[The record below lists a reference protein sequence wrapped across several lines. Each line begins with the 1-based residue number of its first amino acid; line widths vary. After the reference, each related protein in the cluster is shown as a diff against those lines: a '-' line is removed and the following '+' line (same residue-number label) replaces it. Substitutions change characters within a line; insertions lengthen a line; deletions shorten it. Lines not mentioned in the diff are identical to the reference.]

1 MRIGH
6 GFDVHKFGGAG
17 PLVLAGVAIPYEF
30 GFVAHSDGD
39 VAIHALCDAILG
51 ALCLAD
57 IGNHFPDTDGQYK
70 NISSGIL
77 LRHVV
82 GLMQE
87 KGYCLGNA
95 DITIC
100 AQAPKVAPHLMAMRR
115 CLAQDLQADIEQV
128 NVKATTTEKLG
139 YVGRKEG
146 VSVHAVVL
154 LNKATNLSKSVDASE
169 LTFENRSVANDNLE
183 KEVSAECESSSVTQ
197 VNESLNIRTQAEK
210 ELVTAETSEPVKEP
224 VVSALPAFTYLYGQ
238 PISSGLL
245 RSKKADFKVFE
256 QIPFLPC
263 GEGEHLFIHLRK
275 TGANTA
281 FVAKQL
287 AQYFSVKES
296 LVSYAGLKDRF
307 AVTEQWFGVHVPGKQ
322 VYDLSDLDIEG
333 VEVLSYKRHNK
344 KLRIGGLDGNRFE
357 ITLRDVTEI
366 DELVRRWHVVSNHGV
381 PNYFGE
387 QRFGING
394 GNIAKALS
402 LFSGRK
408 VNDKKKR
415 GMYLSA
421 ARSLIFNQ
429 VISQRIEQEKFESLL
444 NGDVVMLAGT
454 QSVFLA
460 DSIEQ
465 SLIDRHLNH
474 DVDITAPMW
483 GAGELMT
490 TKQALTFEQN
500 VAEQLPEFSQGLPRF
515 GLKQERRRI
524 RLLMKEPKIDI
535 ENDIVTLSFFLPAG
549 AYATTIMREL
559 INYTDMTERVDVS
572 SKLTTD
578 SESRQKGQS

>member
-6 GFDVHKFGGAG
+6 GFDVHKFGGVG
-17 PLVLAGVAIPYEF
+17 PLVLGGIEIPYEH
-30 GFVAHSDGD
+30 GFIAHSDGD

-57 IGNHFPDTDGQYK
+57 IGNHFPDTDGEYE
-70 NISSGIL
+70 NISSRIL

-87 KGYCLGNA
+87 RGFCLGNA
-95 DITIC
+95 DITVC
-100 AQAPKVAPHLMAMRR
+100 AQAPKMAPHLLAMRE
-115 CLAQDLQADIEQV
+115 CLAQDLQADIDQI

-154 LNKATNLSKSVDASE
+154 LMKDDNSSKIKSPSKAGVNHDAKAPEQSAAP
-169 LTFENRSVANDNLE
+169 LPDN
-183 KEVSAECESSSVTQ
+183 S
-197 VNESLNIRTQAEK
+197 I
-210 ELVTAETSEPVKEP
+210 
-224 VVSALPAFTYLYGQ
+224 SALPEFSYLYGK
-238 PISSGLL
+238 PKSTGLL
-245 RSKKADFKVFE
+245 RQHRSDFKVFE
-256 QIPFLPC
+256 QIPFKPC
-263 GEGEHLFIHLRK
+263 GEGEHLYIHIRK

-307 AVTEQWFGVHVPGKQ
+307 AVTEQWFGVHLPGNQ
-322 VYDLSDLDIEG
+322 NYDLSDLSIEG
-333 VEVLSYKRHNK
+333 VEVLSSKRHNK

-357 ITLRDVTEI
+357 ITLRDVTDI
-366 DELVRRWHVVSNHGV
+366 DELVRRWHVISSFGV

-394 GNIAKALS
+394 GNIEKVIG
-402 LFSGRK
+402 LFSGQK
-408 VNDKKKR
+408 VKDKKKR

-429 VISQRIEQEKFESLL
+429 MLSQRIEQQTFDKIL
-444 NGDVVMLAGT
+444 NGDVLMLSGT

-460 DSIEQ
+460 DVSDEG
-465 SLIDRHLNH
+465 LTARLKEH
-474 DVDITAPMW
+474 DIDITAPMW

-490 TKQALTFEQN
+490 TGEARTFEQSIAN
-500 VAEQLPEFSQGLPRF
+500 LQPALCEGLPRF

-524 RLLMKEPKIDI
+524 RLNIKEANITVD
-535 ENDIVTLSFFLPAG
+535 NDMVTLSFFLPAG

-559 INYTDMTERVDVS
+559 INYIDLTERVDVS
-572 SKLTTD
+572 TNRNSTSTTQAETNISD
-578 SESRQKGQS
+578 DNTELKN

>member
-17 PLVLAGVAIPYEF
+17 PLFLAGVAIPYEF
-30 GFVAHSDGD
+30 GFIAHSDGD

-57 IGNHFPDTDGQYK
+57 IGNHFPDTDGQYE
-70 NISSGIL
+70 NISSRIL

-87 KGYCLGNA
+87 KGYRLGNA
-95 DITIC
+95 DITVC
-100 AQAPKVAPHLMAMRR
+100 AQAPKIAPHLLAMRE
-115 CLAQDLQADIEQV
+115 CLAEDLQADIEQV

-154 LNKATNLSKSVDASE
+154 LMKVDNKSQTIKTENLHKSIAPSTAAPLVENQVKVDV
-169 LTFENRSVANDNLE
+169 L
-183 KEVSAECESSSVTQ
+183 AEAKVPEQNESS
-197 VNESLNIRTQAEK
+197 
-210 ELVTAETSEPVKEP
+210 
-224 VVSALPAFTYLYGQ
+224 LPEFSYLYGK
-238 PISSGLL
+238 PKSTGLL
-245 RSKKADFKVFE
+245 RSEKSDFKVFE
-256 QIPFLPC
+256 QIPFQPC
-263 GEGEHLFIHLRK
+263 GEGEHLFIHIRK

-322 VYDLSDLDIEG
+322 TYDLSDLNIEG
-333 VEVLSYKRHNK
+333 VEVLTAKRHNK

-357 ITLRDVTEI
+357 ITLRDVTDI
-366 DELVRRWHVVSNHGV
+366 DELVRRWHVVSNFGV

-387 QRFGING
+387 QRFGIHG
-394 GNIAKALS
+394 GNIEKALS

-408 VNDKKKR
+408 VQDKKKR

-421 ARSLIFNQ
+421 ARSLIFNKM
-429 VISQRIEQEKFESLL
+429 ISERIEQQSFDNIL
-444 NGDVVMLAGT
+444 NGDVLMLAGT

-460 DSIEQ
+460 DVVDD
-465 SLIDRHLNH
+465 SLTKRLADH
-474 DVDITAPMW
+474 DLDITAPMW

-490 TKQALTFEQN
+490 TADARNFEQSI
-500 VAEQLPEFSQGLPRF
+500 ADGQQDFCEGLPRF

-524 RLLMKEPKIDI
+524 RLNIKDADI
-535 ENDIVTLSFFLPAG
+535 SVVNDVVTLSFFLPSG

-559 INYTDMTERVDVS
+559 IDYKDMTERVDVRVAKNTS
-572 SKLTTD
+572 TETKD
-578 SESRQKGQS
+578 

>member
-17 PLVLAGVAIPYEF
+17 PLFLAGVAIPYEF
-30 GFVAHSDGD
+30 GFIAHSDGD

-57 IGNHFPDTDGQYK
+57 IGNHFPDTDGQYE
-70 NISSGIL
+70 NISSRIL

-87 KGYCLGNA
+87 KGYSLGNA
-95 DITIC
+95 DITVC
-100 AQAPKVAPHLMAMRR
+100 AQAPKIAPHLLAMRE
-115 CLAQDLQADIEQV
+115 CLAEDLQADIEQV

-154 LNKATNLSKSVDASE
+154 LMKAENQSKSIAP
-169 LTFENRSVANDNLE
+169 
-183 KEVSAECESSSVTQ
+183 AEPVPQVEDEAKVETQVEIQVPEQRESS
-197 VNESLNIRTQAEK
+197 
-210 ELVTAETSEPVKEP
+210 
-224 VVSALPAFTYLYGQ
+224 LPDFSYLYGK
-238 PISSGLL
+238 PKSTGLL
-245 RSKKADFKVFE
+245 RSEKSDFKVFE
-256 QIPFLPC
+256 QIPFQPC
-263 GEGEHLFIHLRK
+263 GEGEHLFIHIRK

-322 VYDLSDLDIEG
+322 TYDLSDLNIEG
-333 VEVLSYKRHNK
+333 VEVLTAKRHNK

-357 ITLRDVTEI
+357 ITLRDVTDI
-366 DELVRRWHVVSNHGV
+366 DELVRRWHVVSNFGV

-387 QRFGING
+387 QRFGIHG
-394 GNIAKALS
+394 GNIEKALS

-408 VNDKKKR
+408 VQDKKKR

-421 ARSLIFNQ
+421 ARSLIFNKM
-429 VISQRIEQEKFESLL
+429 ISERIEQQSFDNIL
-444 NGDVVMLAGT
+444 NGDVLMLAGT

-460 DSIEQ
+460 DAVDD
-465 SLIDRHLNH
+465 SLTKRLADH
-474 DVDITAPMW
+474 DLDITAPMW

-490 TKQALTFEQN
+490 TADARDFEQSI
-500 VAEQLPEFSQGLPRF
+500 ADGQQDFCEGLPRF

-524 RLLMKEPKIDI
+524 RLNIKDADI
-535 ENDIVTLSFFLPAG
+535 SVVNDVVTLSFFLPSG

-559 INYTDMTERVDVS
+559 IDYKDMTERVDVRVAKNTS
-572 SKLTTD
+572 TETKD
-578 SESRQKGQS
+578 